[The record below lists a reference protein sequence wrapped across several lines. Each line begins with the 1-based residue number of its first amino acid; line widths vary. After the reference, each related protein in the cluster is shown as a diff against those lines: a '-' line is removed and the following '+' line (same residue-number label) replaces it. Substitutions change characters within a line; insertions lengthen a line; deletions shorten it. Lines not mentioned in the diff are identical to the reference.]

1 MTGVGGDGLDERP
14 PVYKAVGVALAIAS
28 GVFIGVSFVLKKK
41 GLLAANLKD
50 NKEAGEGYGYLKNF
64 WWWTGMILS
73 KSFAPGRGVEEGAD
87 ETDAKGNSDY
97 RGGMQFLCVCVCGG
111 DSGYTVRCAGEFIFL

>member
-1 MTGVGGDGLDERP
+1 MTGIGGDALDERP

-50 NKEAGEGYGYLKNF
+50 NKEAGEGYGYLKNV
-64 WWWTGMILS
+64 WWWAGMILS
-73 KSFAPGRGVEEGAD
+73 EFLRSEGLRGCKGGRLIWWE
-87 ETDAKGNSDY
+87 
-97 RGGMQFLCVCVCGG
+97 
-111 DSGYTVRCAGEFIFL
+111 

>member
-1 MTGVGGDGLDERP
+1 MCARNR
-14 PVYKAVGVALAIAS
+14 YKAVGVSLAVAS

-50 NKEAGEGYGYLKNF
+50 GKEAGEGYGYLRNA

-73 KSFAPGRGVEEGAD
+73 SFSSQPTASPEGWA
-87 ETDAKGNSDY
+87 TDG
-97 RGGMQFLCVCVCGG
+97 L
-111 DSGYTVRCAGEFIFL
+111 